1 MERATATEIDRAAA
15 DWAARMDRGLTSAEE
30 AELTAWQASDPRC
43 MGAYAR
49 ARAVAL
55 HTQRAAALGPSYRPI
70 HARVETEPALSRRR
84 LVLSACAAAVLGATG
99 LGVFRAFFS
108 AEGRRYR
115 TRKGEIRQIAL
126 ADGTVITM
134 NTDSELSVS
143 FTEARRDVSLVEGEA
158 LFDVAHDALKPFY
171 VSAGQ
176 TLVRVVGTSF
186 SVTRIAGNPVRV
198 LVREG
203 VVEVTRRGAPASEQV
218 RLVADMGVSLP
229 VAPILE
235 FKASP
240 VTVAKLST
248 GELDRELAWRDGRIA
263 FEGETLGQAAA
274 EFARYSDIRIVI
286 EDPSLA
292 KEEIAGLYQ
301 ADDPVGFAQAVALSL
316 NAHAAVNSGEVR
328 IFR

>member
-1 MERATATEIDRAAA
+1 
-15 DWAARMDRGLTSAEE
+15 MDRGLTSAEE
-30 AELTAWQASDPRC
+30 AELQAWQASDPRC

-55 HTQRAAALGPSYRPI
+55 HTQRAAALGPSFRSTPAPI
-70 HARVETEPALSRRR
+70 QKKPDLSRRR
-84 LVLSACAAAVLGATG
+84 WVLSACAATVLGATG
-99 LGVFRAFFS
+99 LGIFRAFF
-108 AEGRRYR
+108 AAQGQRYR

-134 NTDSELSVS
+134 NTDSELSVR
-143 FTEARRDVSLVEGEA
+143 FTDARRDVNLMEGEA
-158 LFDVAHDALKPFY
+158 LFDVAHNALKPFY

-186 SVTRIAGNPVRV
+186 SVMKIAGSPVRV

-203 VVEVTRRGAPASEQV
+203 VVEVTRRGAGADEQV
-218 RLVADMGVSLP
+218 RLLAHMGVSLP
-229 VAPILE
+229 AAPILPM
-235 FKASP
+235 KATP
-240 VTVAKLST
+240 IAVATLST
-248 GELDRELAWRDGRIA
+248 AELDRELAWRDGRIA
-263 FEGETLGQAAA
+263 FEGETLARAAA
-274 EFARYSDIRIVI
+274 EFARYSDVRIVI
-286 EDPSLA
+286 ADPSLA

-316 NAHAAVNSGEVR
+316 NAHATVNSGEVR